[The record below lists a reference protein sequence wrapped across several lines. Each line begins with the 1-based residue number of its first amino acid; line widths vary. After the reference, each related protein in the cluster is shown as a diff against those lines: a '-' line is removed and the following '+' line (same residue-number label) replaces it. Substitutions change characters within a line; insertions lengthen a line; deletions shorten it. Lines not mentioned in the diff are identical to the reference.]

1 MIKRRRL
8 YRMIEGLLLRLGGLI
23 TLLMALRPQW
33 GTYPNDFYLGHPKY
47 FYITQSDVAFP
58 YVSVPWFLFD
68 VGLYGLPVFVV
79 VFLILYGV
87 RRCSFFDHQVKNP
100 PTSHAR

>member
-23 TLLMALRPQW
+23 TLLLALRPNW
-33 GTYPNDFYLGHPKY
+33 GTYPNDFYLGYPKY

-58 YVSVPWFLFD
+58 YVSVLWFLFD
-68 VGLYGLPVFVV
+68 LAVCGLPVFAV

-87 RRCSFFDHQVKNP
+87 RRCLI
-100 PTSHAR
+100 TM